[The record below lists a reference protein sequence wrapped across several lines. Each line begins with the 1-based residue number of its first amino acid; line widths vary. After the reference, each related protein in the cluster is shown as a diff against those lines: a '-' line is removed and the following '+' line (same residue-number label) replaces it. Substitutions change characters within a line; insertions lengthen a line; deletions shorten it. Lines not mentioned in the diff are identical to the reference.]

1 MAILTAQQIA
11 RELIHPSRQWHV
23 VHLGDSRGVAMG
35 RELCQCATEIAWSG
49 AAPVSMNAAQADSHV
64 SSSGV
69 VDGGASATAN
79 DLIPTE
85 SVNAWAVGRWLSSVF
100 TGDAA
105 PTSAAA
111 QMHYGS
117 VSAAAFPLVHERLIR
132 GGGAAKW
139 RGIYRRHETGIVGG
153 DGIRL
158 CAWTADRYNTPLV
171 APAYASAAI
180 TDTTGSGLAVAEIDI
195 PAGFDWAAYAALDAP
210 AITWMCE
217 PGGSNPE
224 GTLVQ
229 FADLPWLEAAGNGIV
244 HHDHATNG
252 HRWAWWLDTD
262 ATPDA
267 MVEDRIGLYGS
278 NLILWSSMGVNS
290 LGDSAEVNAANL
302 AAVIARFRAAHPEAP
317 VVLDTSYRCSF
328 FGEGDATWRQ
338 AILAVAAVTDG
349 VLVLD
354 TYPCRSWAFMQSN
367 GWIVDGVHYNGSGD
381 LAGRKDYASLI
392 GDLVRDAANGGY
404 VIHSESHR
412 TADAERVI
420 ADTDAGDGP
429 GKLVVRDGTTVVAT
443 ITLDDPCGTESGG
456 TATFAGFPKTDLA
469 CDNAGTPDN
478 ALLTDSDDNVVLQLT
493 CGVAKDDEVR
503 LAKAT
508 YAAGEPLKID
518 SASYTA
524 PV

>member
-11 RELIHPSRQWHV
+11 RELIHPTTQWHV
-23 VHLGDSRGVAMG
+23 VYYGDSRGVAMG
-35 RELCQCATEIAWSG
+35 RELCSQATEIAWSG
-49 AAPVSMNAAQADSHV
+49 AAPVSMNAAQAASHAAAFNTLE
-64 SSSGV
+64 
-69 VDGGASATAN
+69 GGSQPSPN
-79 DLIPTE
+79 EQIPGE
-85 SVNAWAVGRWLSSVF
+85 YVNAWAIGRWGSFTF
-100 TGDAA
+100 TGETA

-111 QMHYGS
+111 QMAYGS
-117 VSAAAFPLVHERLIR
+117 VNAATFPLVHRRLIS

-139 RGIYRRHETGIVGG
+139 RGIYRRHATGIVGG

-210 AITWMCE
+210 AIAWMCE
-217 PGGSNPE
+217 PGGANPE
-224 GTLVQ
+224 GTMVQ
-229 FADLPWLEAAGNGIV
+229 VADLPWLEAVGNGIV
-244 HHDHATNG
+244 HHDHSTNG
-252 HRWAWWLDTD
+252 GRWSWVADTD
-262 ATPDA
+262 VVPLARWTDH
-267 MVEDRIGLYGS
+267 DSLYGE
-278 NLILWSSMGVNS
+278 NLILWSSLGVNS
-290 LGDSAEVNAANL
+290 LGDSAETNAVNL

-317 VVLDTSYRCSF
+317 VVIDTSYRCSY
-328 FGEGDATWRQ
+328 FGEADATWRQ
-338 AILAVAAVTDG
+338 AIIAVAAVTEG

-354 TYPCRSWAFMQSN
+354 TYPCRSWAVMNAN
-367 GWIVDGVHYNGSGD
+367 GWIADGVHYNGSGD

-404 VIHSESHR
+404 VIHSDSHR

-420 ADTDAGDGP
+420 ADTDAGSAA
-429 GKLVVRDGTTVVAT
+429 GKLVIRDGTTVIAT
-443 ITLDDPCGTESGG
+443 ITLNDPCGTESGG
-456 TATFAGFPKTDLA
+456 VLTFAGFPKTDLS
-469 CDNAGTPDN
+469 CDASGTPDN
-478 ALLTDSDDNVVLQLT
+478 ALLTDSDDNVVLQLS
-493 CGVAKDDEVR
+493 CGVGTEEVV

-518 SASYTA
+518 SATYTA